1 VTAQAAPRLRFF
13 LSAVVVVAALAI
25 LVSLGTW
32 QLDRKAQKEA
42 LIALLDSRLA
52 APPAPLSATGFWPSD
67 PGEDEFTRVTFP
79 AEFAR
84 GEEAF
89 VYTSGSG
96 LRPDVKEPGYWVLSP
111 AHLPD
116 GRTVIVNRGFV
127 PDARRDAATRADGEP
142 KGKVTIVGEI
152 RAPEPRGLF
161 TPKDEPA
168 KNLWFVR
175 DPAAIAAA
183 KGWGAVA
190 PFYIDQE
197 APQAPGGL
205 PRVGPLKMS
214 LPNNHLQYAVT
225 WYGLA
230 ASLVVISLAFAFS
243 RRRRQAGE
251 A

>member
-1 VTAQAAPRLRFF
+1 VTAQAAPRRRLL
-13 LSAVVVVAALAI
+13 LSAVVVVAAFAI
-25 LVSLGTW
+25 LIGLGTW

-42 LIALLDSRLA
+42 LIVLLDSRLA
-52 APPAPLSATGFWPSD
+52 APPARLAAGLWSSD
-67 PGEDEFTRVTFP
+67 PTEDEFTRVTFP
-79 AEFAR
+79 AEFAP

-96 LRPDVKEPGYWVLSP
+96 LRPDVREPGYWVLSP
-111 AHLPD
+111 ARLPD

-127 PDARRDAATRADGEP
+127 PDARRDAATRRDGEP

-190 PFYIDQE
+190 MFYIDQE

-205 PRVGPLKMS
+205 PRVGPLKMN

-230 ASLVVISLAFAFS
+230 AALLAISLAFAFS
-243 RRRRQAGE
+243 RRRRAGE

>member
-1 VTAQAAPRLRFF
+1 VTAQAAPRRSL
-13 LSAVVVVAALAI
+13 LLLTVIAVAAFAVLI
-25 LVSLGTW
+25 GLGTW
-32 QLDRKAQKEA
+32 QLDRKGQKEA

-52 APPAPLSATGFWPSD
+52 APPARLSAGYWPSD
-67 PGEDEFTRVTFP
+67 PAEDEFTRVTFP
-79 AEFAR
+79 AEFVR

-89 VYTSGSG
+89 VYTAGSG
-96 LRPDVKEPGYWVLSP
+96 LRPDVNEPGYWVLSP
-111 AHLPD
+111 ARLAD
-116 GRTVIVNRGFV
+116 GRVVIVNRGFV
-127 PDARRDAATRADGEP
+127 PDARRDAATRPEGEP
-142 KGKVTIVGEI
+142 KGVVTIVGVI

-168 KNLWFVR
+168 RNLWFVR
-175 DPAAIAAA
+175 DPAGIAAA

-190 PFYIDQE
+190 PFYIDEE

-205 PRVGPLKMS
+205 PRVGPLKMN

-230 ASLVVISLAFAFS
+230 AVLLGISLAFAFS
-243 RRRRQAGE
+243 RRRGRAGE